1 MGLYF
6 VVDVVG
12 VELLGHCDLHSAD
25 GLSQLLGEIRNRL
38 AGACRVVR
46 VVCADGV
53 EHNCAVPGVGAD
65 GTYLVEGACECD
77 KTIAGNSAVGGLDSG
92 HAAEGR
98 GLSDGAA
105 GVASERS
112 GSEGS
117 RHSRSASAGGT
128 AGNSLKVVGVLGLGE
143 RGGLCGAAH
152 REFVHAGL
160 AEEHVALCV
169 ELLDNGR
176 IVRRYEILKHL
187 TCTGGLDTVGADV
200 VLDGERDTGQRAHIA
215 GINALLCVFSHL
227 ERLFLG
233 NGDEG
238 LYLAVAGFYIS
249 EIFSAELC
257 GADLL

>member
-25 GLSQLLGEIRNRL
+25 GLTELLGEIRNRL
-38 AGACRVVR
+38 AGTGRVVR
-46 VVCADGV
+46 VVRADGV

-65 GTYLVEGACECD
+65 GAYLVEGACECD
-77 KTIAGNSAVGGLDSG
+77 KTVAGNSAVGGLDSG
-92 HAAEGR
+92 NAAEGR
-98 GLSDGAA
+98 RLSDGAA

-112 GSEGS
+112 GSGG
-117 RHSRSASAGGT
+117 RSASAGGT

-143 RGGLCGAAH
+143 RGGLCGASH

-215 GINALLCVFSHL
+215 GINALLGVFSHL
-227 ERLFLG
+227 KRLFLG

-249 EIFSAELC
+249 EIFSAEFC